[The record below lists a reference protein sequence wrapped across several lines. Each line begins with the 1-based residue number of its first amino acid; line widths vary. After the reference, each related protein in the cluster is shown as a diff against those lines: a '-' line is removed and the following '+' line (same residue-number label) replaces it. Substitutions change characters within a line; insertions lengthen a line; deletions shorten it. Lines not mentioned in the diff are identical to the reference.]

1 MARKKSANWFAVVI
15 ATIAVA
21 AVVGVGALVVV
32 LNNRATAPGVAPEG
46 AIINSET
53 GAISFG
59 SGSSTVA
66 TYVDFMCPACGS
78 FEANFGE
85 ALNTAAESDE
95 ITLQVHPIAI
105 LDHQSQGTSFSSRAA
120 SALYCVA
127 TEAPDAALEFQM
139 QMFVNQPSQGS
150 AGLSNAQITAIAE
163 SVGAGAAASCID
175 DGTYMKFVQDRTPET
190 PPDPETM
197 RITTPTVVI
206 DDERIPGNEVGARLA
221 QLLGIG

>member
-1 MARKKSANWFAVVI
+1 
-15 ATIAVA
+15 
-21 AVVGVGALVVV
+21 
-32 LNNRATAPGVAPEG
+32 NNRATAPGVAPEG

-66 TYVDFMCPACGS
+66 TYIDFMCPACGS

-127 TEAPDAALEFQM
+127 TEAPEAALEFQM
-139 QMFVNQPSQGS
+139 QMFVNQPSQ
-150 AGLSNAQITAIAE
+150 
-163 SVGAGAAASCID
+163 
-175 DGTYMKFVQDRTPET
+175 
-190 PPDPETM
+190 
-197 RITTPTVVI
+197 
-206 DDERIPGNEVGARLA
+206 
-221 QLLGIG
+221 